1 MNQLVSQRREV
12 GEFRKRYKWMA
23 LFVAGVFGLLL
34 VRVFYLQVLDHDRY
48 ASIALGNITD
58 DVALPATRGIIRDT
72 SGHVVATNA
81 PSYDVYVTPYLFT
94 EEENLPRLAELL
106 RLSTTETDALRERL
120 RSPHLYPEE
129 ALGPDVDLATM
140 TPGEREELRVRLA
153 TILRNERL
161 PNAQDFAALSQDE
174 LEPWRAKLRA
184 IGEARRHQ
192 RIEAVRSIS
201 RDQLAALEMH
211 HDEFTTSSGVSYV
224 GVLTTSGRRYPY
236 GTLGAHAIGYL
247 NEVSRE
253 DLDRLAG
260 QGYRERDRIG
270 REGIEAAWE
279 SYLRGQDGF
288 LQKPV
293 DSEGLHWDAPVEGS
307 IRGRPAVPGR
317 DLTIT
322 LDMELMRTIDRAF
335 RGHPSGAVVVVEV
348 NTGRVRALYSKPSY
362 DLNERSGRLTEARF
376 GEMQNDPFR
385 PLNDKTIYETYFPG
399 STFKPITALAALS
412 TDGLNPSQRYD
423 CPGYYEVGNRRFR
436 CTAAHG
442 DVDLRESLVQS
453 CNVYFWKTAEQ
464 VGLERLDQFARSF
477 GLGERTGIGINS
489 EARGF
494 LASREWY
501 ERQGSRFMVGF
512 TMNTAIGQGNTRTTL
527 LQLAMAYA
535 ALANGG
541 TLYYPQLVERVAD
554 PDGTVIQTFSP
565 RIRSHLEI
573 PPEHFAYVN
582 DGLYGV
588 MNDPTG
594 TAYEARVDGGI
605 PVAGKTGTA
614 QVERRRTNEAGE
626 QAWYF
631 NRAHAWFA
639 GFAPAGDPQVAIVV
653 LVEHGGTGGRYAA
666 PIGTQILQEYL
677 GGREAERTAAR
688 PEPHAHEHRPEGG

>member
-1 MNQLVSQRREV
+1 MNHLVSQRREV

-23 LFVAGVFGLLL
+23 LFVAGTFGLL
-34 VRVFYLQVLDHDRY
+34 VIRVFYLQVLDYDRY
-48 ASIALGNITD
+48 AAIAMGNITD
-58 DVALPATRGIIRDT
+58 DVTLPATRGIIRD
-72 SGHVVATNA
+72 SGGLVVATNS
-81 PSYDVYVTPYLFT
+81 PSYDVYVTPFLFSET
-94 EEENLPRLAELL
+94 EDLPRLAELL
-106 RLSTTETDALRERL
+106 ALSPAETEALTTRL
-120 RSPHLYPEE
+120 RGIP
-129 ALGPDVDLATM
+129 
-140 TPGEREELRVRLA
+140 
-153 TILRNERL
+153 
-161 PNAQDFAALSQDE
+161 
-174 LEPWRAKLRA
+174 
-184 IGEARRHQ
+184 EARRNQH
-192 RIEAVRSIS
+192 IEAVRGID

-211 HDEFTTSSGVSYV
+211 HDEFIADSGVAYV
-224 GVLTTSGRRYPY
+224 GVVTTPARTYPY
-236 GTLGAHAIGYL
+236 ATLGAHAIGYL
-247 NEVSRE
+247 NEVSAE
-253 DLDRLAG
+253 DLTRLAG

-288 LQKPV
+288 QQTPV
-293 DSEGLHWDAPVEGS
+293 DSEGLHWDAPVVGAF
-307 IRGRPAVPGR
+307 RGRPAVPGR
-317 DLTIT
+317 DLVIT

-362 DLNERSGRLTEARF
+362 DLNERSGRLTSARF
-376 GEMQNDPFR
+376 GELQNDPFR

-412 TDGLNPSQRYD
+412 TEGLNPSQRFD
-423 CPGYYEVGNRRFR
+423 CPGFYEVGNRRFR

-464 VGLERLDQFARSF
+464 VGLERLDSFARSF

-501 ERQGSRFMVGF
+501 ERQGSRFMIGF
-512 TMNTAIGQGNTRTTL
+512 TMNTALGQGNTRATL
-527 LQLAMAYA
+527 LQLALAYA

-541 TLYYPQLVERVAD
+541 TLYYPQLVERIEEPNGD
-554 PDGTVIQTFSP
+554 VIQTFSP
-565 RIRSHLEI
+565 RVRSQIDIPAEHL
-573 PPEHFAYVN
+573 AYVN

-588 MNDPTG
+588 MNDPVG
-594 TAYEARVDGGI
+594 TAYEARIEGGI

-614 QVERRRTNEAGE
+614 QVERRRNADEPAE

-653 LVEHGGTGGRYAA
+653 LVEHGGGGGRYAA

-677 GGREAERTAAR
+677 GGRAEERTAAR
-688 PEPHAHEHRPEGG
+688 PADARTGETRTDPRRGRTRAVHEPRETPEGG

>member
-1 MNQLVSQRREV
+1 MNHLVSQRREV

-48 ASIALGNITD
+48 AAIALGNITD
-58 DVALPATRGIIRDT
+58 DVTLPATRGIIRDT

-81 PSYDVYVTPYLFT
+81 PSYDVYVTPYLFS
-94 EEENLPRLAELL
+94 EEHDLPRLAELL
-106 RLSTTETDALRERL
+106 RLSTAETEALRNR
-120 RSPHLYPEE
+120 
-129 ALGPDVDLATM
+129 
-140 TPGEREELRVRLA
+140 
-153 TILRNERL
+153 
-161 PNAQDFAALSQDE
+161 
-174 LEPWRAKLRA
+174 LRA
-184 IGEARRHQ
+184 IPERRRTQH
-192 RIEAVRSIS
+192 IEAVRGID

-211 HDEFTTSSGVSYV
+211 HDEFTARSGVSYV
-224 GVLTTSGRRYPY
+224 GIVTTPARRYPY
-236 GTLGAHAIGYL
+236 VTLGAHAIGYL
-247 NEVSRE
+247 NEVSAE
-253 DLDRLAG
+253 DLERLAG

-288 LQKPV
+288 QQKPV
-293 DSEGLHWDAPVEGS
+293 DSEGLHWDAPVEGA

-376 GEMQNDPFR
+376 AELQNDPFR

-399 STFKPITALAALS
+399 STFKPITALAALA

-453 CNVYFWKTAEQ
+453 CNIYFWKTAEQ

-501 ERQGSRFMVGF
+501 EQQGSRFMVGF

-527 LQLAMAYA
+527 LQLALAYA

-541 TLYYPQLVERVAD
+541 TLYYPQLVERIED

-565 RIRSHLEI
+565 RIRSHLAI

-594 TAYEARVDGGI
+594 TAYDARIDGGV

-614 QVERRRTNEAGE
+614 QVERRRTNGEEGE

-688 PEPHAHEHRPEGG
+688 PVDPHAGHARRPEGG